1 MTRSGRDADMQG
13 VRASFTIPPVMKSS
27 PPLMALVF
35 SSILMDA
42 RKAPPHHE
50 GRRELAMTDKSRER
64 RAIVIGGSIAGLFV
78 GAFLRRLGWRV
89 DIYERSSI
97 ELIGRGVGIFA
108 SHLELFE
115 ALDQCGAGTVD
126 IGVIAYKRI
135 TFDHKGNVIAE
146 KPQLQIVTSW
156 DRLRQVL
163 LKAIDRQRYHFGHV
177 FERVE
182 QDDAGVRVYFSNG
195 RSERADLLV
204 GCDGFRSSVRAQL
217 APEAQPMYAGYYLW
231 RGAPNE
237 SDLSA
242 ETRRTMFPYFS
253 FFLADRLQALGYPI
267 SGVDDELRAGHRRY
281 NFAWYRVADTAKLKQ
296 MCVDEDGREYEFG
309 VPPPLVRKDLIT
321 QMRAEAETLLP
332 PQYLD
337 CVRHIDQPFFTP
349 VFDFCSPSLVFGR
362 VALVGDAASTP
373 RPHMGFGV
381 SKAGA
386 EAQALTEALSN
397 YDDLDRALAVYNSMR
412 QPLSERIVS
421 HGRKLGMQLGVGIE
435 TDEDRRFAKL
445 LQRPIGILDRIAV
458 TNFLDGHS

>member
-1 MTRSGRDADMQG
+1 
-13 VRASFTIPPVMKSS
+13 
-27 PPLMALVF
+27 
-35 SSILMDA
+35 MDA

-204 GCDGFRSSVRAQL
+204 GCDGFRSSVRAQF

-386 EAQALTEALSN
+386 EAQALAEALSN

-445 LQRPIGILDRIAV
+445 LQSPSGILDRIAV